1 MEDGTTPFGREE
13 WRTQIGGQLQEYER
27 KNREIWRVI
36 LRIFRVEATYSK
48 YDFLNAMWS
57 LFEGLRMVTEVL
69 GRIPLISAQ
78 SAERAWAEL
87 HEAPSDVLNGEDF
100 DQFRHNI
107 EIGFRTALH
116 AAVQSPDIKKRTERI
131 FAIILRMIQIEL
143 GRGRPG

>member
-13 WRTQIGGQLQEYER
+13 WRTQIGEQLQEYER

-57 LFEGLRMVTEVL
+57 LFEGLRRVTEVL
-69 GRIPLISAQ
+69 GRIPLISAK
-78 SAERAWAEL
+78 SAEKAWIEI
-87 HEAPSDVLNGEDF
+87 HEAPSDVLNSEDF
-100 DQFRHNI
+100 DQFRHII
-107 EIGFRTALH
+107 EIGFRTTLH

-131 FAIILRMIQIEL
+131 FAMILRMIQIEL
-143 GRGRPG
+143 GRERPG